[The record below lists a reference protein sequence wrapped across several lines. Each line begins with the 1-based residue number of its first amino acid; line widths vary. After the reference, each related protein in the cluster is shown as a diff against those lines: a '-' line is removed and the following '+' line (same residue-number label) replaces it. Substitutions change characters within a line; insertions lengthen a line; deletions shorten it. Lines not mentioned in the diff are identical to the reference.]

1 METINN
7 NNLAKYELPELEQK
21 GLFRRW
27 YYKPTQS
34 AVNKKEYFFPADDFL
49 PLKNAI
55 EQGRFDNL
63 KKLHRQS
70 DGNVK
75 LVVVCTKDDKFAA
88 AQVLRYQPFEFKPE
102 TEIVVLKE
110 ADAAAFLEM
119 LVKH

>member
-7 NNLAKYELPELEQK
+7 KNLSKYELPELEQK

-34 AVNKKEYFFPADDFL
+34 AVSKKEYFFAADDFL
-49 PLKNAI
+49 PLKTAI
-55 EQGRFDNL
+55 EQGRFDTL
-63 KKLHRQS
+63 QKLHRQS

-75 LVVVCTKDDKFAA
+75 LVVVSTKDGKFAA
-88 AQVLRYQPFEFKPE
+88 VQVFRYQPFEFRPE

-110 ADAAAFLEM
+110 ADAAAFL
-119 LVKH
+119 

>member
-7 NNLAKYELPELEQK
+7 KNLSKYELPELEQK

-34 AVNKKEYFFPADDFL
+34 AVSKKEYFFAADDLL
-49 PLKNAI
+49 PLKTAI
-55 EQGRFDNL
+55 EQGRFDTL
-63 KKLHRQS
+63 QKLHRQS

-75 LVVVCTKDDKFAA
+75 LVVVSTKDGKFAA
-88 AQVLRYQPFEFKPE
+88 VQVFRYQPFEFRPE

-110 ADAAAFLEM
+110 ADAAAFL
-119 LVKH
+119 